1 MRIQMP
7 TALEKLHYKSTS
19 LCCDVILLHIFQGSR
34 RQLTPGSAPC
44 TGSPV
49 AAFLYPAFARPCSR
63 DPVCVYAPCVC
74 VCVCLCVH
82 YASCLLAFL
91 PAEAIRRAPWV
102 LPASP
107 QSGATDVRMAGPR
120 GRLLKVSPLRTGF
133 WSSISWLMNLQS
145 EEDEEEGLEHMD
157 VDLILR
163 FANDL
168 VDDLNGKFFLLRYIR
183 STRPWFGSGNTS
195 EQLSSPAS
203 PWMVRSCLLYW
214 SSSRGEPSHLVPS
227 VGAVGELW
235 SSNYPMELFFCLLT
249 TILTNLICIC

>member
-1 MRIQMP
+1 MMWWYVTWYDAFLCFNSLQCGYRCQ
-7 TALEKLHYKSTS
+7 LHWKNSTSKSTS
-19 LCCDVILLHIFQGSR
+19 LCCDVILLLIFQGSR

-49 AAFLYPAFARPCSR
+49 AAFLYPTFARPCSR

-133 WSSISWLMNLQS
+133 WSSISWLMNCRGGWGGGAGTYGCGFDS
-145 EEDEEEGLEHMD
+145 E
-157 VDLILR
+157 
-163 FANDL
+163 
-168 VDDLNGKFFLLRYIR
+168 
-183 STRPWFGSGNTS
+183 
-195 EQLSSPAS
+195 
-203 PWMVRSCLLYW
+203 VR
-214 SSSRGEPSHLVPS
+214 
-227 VGAVGELW
+227 
-235 SSNYPMELFFCLLT
+235 
-249 TILTNLICIC
+249 